1 MRILN
6 AIFASLA
13 FSSLVMAE
21 CRFKNILPS
30 SGVKPE
36 TAKQLCMTQ
45 GEGAWTFAMATSMV
59 VVPSLAGDGNGLA
72 GASGGAAFII
82 YDNKCIPRAAY
93 GAPKCGVPFVA
104 KENFLKWV
112 LSVNTVDM
120 GVGSPYFSFTY
131 AAGKYSIRNNHC
143 VCSDMSHGLT
153 GAKGCRCA
161 FPVKG

>member
-1 MRILN
+1 MQILN
-6 AIFASLA
+6 AILASLT
-13 FSSLVMAE
+13 FSGLVMAE
-21 CRFKNILPS
+21 CRFENIVPKK
-30 SGVKPE
+30 VKQE

-45 GEGAWTFAMATSMV
+45 GEGDWTFAMATSLS
-59 VVPSLAGDGNGLA
+59 VVPSLSSDASNGLA
-72 GASGGAAFII
+72 GASGGATFII
-82 YDNKCIPRAAY
+82 YDNNCMPRAVY
-93 GAPKCGVPFVA
+93 DAPSCGVPYVA